1 MGQPTEPSS
10 PLEPF
15 PAATVSPGIEMS
27 TVSADQSNNNFGS
40 FGNIDYSKGT
50 SSNKNTNTNEPSSP
64 SSPADEPIFSDRRNT
79 VGRERRESIAALNS
93 NPNQR
98 SSDSIP
104 RRLSKSFQESNL
116 PPGFMAATADMTSTV
131 MTAARSRSS
140 TARTRSSTTSDP
152 DERNRP
158 LQNQRTPSKGGDG
171 TLETL
176 DEQKHFSAS
185 YANGINNVDVNN
197 NNPFGTYGANAA
209 TEDAKHQKEGAAP
222 NAAVHP
228 TMSAAGTEL
237 SADGAPHRNGVA
249 GHGNSAPANV
259 LADADLYNDYDNG
272 YHFPPKYSK
281 GASFR
286 HGAIAFWQYSKTPL
300 GFFVVLY
307 GLNIVAWGGMLFLL
321 LCNAS
326 PAMCHPTCNDI
337 NSPRRKWI
345 ETDSQIL
352 NGLFC
357 VTGFGLAPWRFRDMY
372 YYLQW
377 RIGKNEKGI
386 RRLAGVH
393 RGWLR
398 LPGSEDLP
406 ITTGPG
412 NVPAETPCSAIPFP
426 ESKIPDKPLTGERAP
441 PTRHWAIVFVLG
453 MNIAN
458 TFLQAIL
465 AGFMWGMNRYD
476 RPSWSTGLFVALGC
490 CAGAA
495 GGLGMFVEGK
505 RVKGIE
511 GVPLTDEDRAKLAHD
526 RELGIYHYNNL
537 KGKKP
542 KEKDHHNSDL
552 EAGKK

>member
-1 MGQPTEPSS
+1 MGQPTEPTS

-27 TVSADQSNNNFGS
+27 SV
-40 FGNIDYSKGT
+40 
-50 SSNKNTNTNEPSSP
+50 
-64 SSPADEPIFSDRRNT
+64 PADRSDGNDRNDNSHTYQTSQTSQTSPTAPSNDPIFSDRRNT
-79 VGRERRESIAALNS
+79 VGRERRESVAALN

-98 SSDSIP
+98 SSESIP

-116 PPGFMAATADMTSTV
+116 PPGFLAATADMTSTV

-140 TARTRSSTTSDP
+140 TGRTRSSTASDP
-152 DERNRP
+152 DERSKA
-158 LQNQRTPSKGGDG
+158 LQQQRQRTPSKGGDG

-176 DEQKHFSAS
+176 DEQKHFSS
-185 YANGINNVDVNN
+185 PYPNGNADTSK
-197 NNPFGTYGANAA
+197 TYGANAA
-209 TEDAKHQKEGAAP
+209 AAGDAEQKEG
-222 NAAVHP
+222 
-228 TMSAAGTEL
+228 SAAATLVRPTL
-237 SADGAPHRNGVA
+237 SADEIHHQNANVNRNEDDAAPG
-249 GHGNSAPANV
+249 STPPANV

-272 YHFPPKYSK
+272 YHFPPKYST
-281 GASFR
+281 GESFH
-286 HGAIAFWQYSKTPL
+286 HGAVAFWHYARTPI
-300 GFFVVLY
+300 GFLVVLY
-307 GLNIVAWGGMLFLL
+307 GLNVVAWGGMLFLL

-326 PAMCHPTCNDI
+326 PAMCYPTCNDI

-345 ETDSQIL
+345 EVDSQIL

-357 VTGFGLAPWRFRDMY
+357 VTGFGLAPWRFRDMF

-377 RIGKNEKGI
+377 RIGKKEKGI
-386 RRLAGVH
+386 RRLAGIH

-398 LPGSEDLP
+398 LPGSQDLP
-406 ITTGPG
+406 STTGPG
-412 NVPAETPCSAIPFP
+412 SVPAETPCSAIPFP
-426 ESKIPDKPLTGERAP
+426 ESKIPDKPLTGQRAP
-441 PTRHWAIVFVLG
+441 ATRHWVIVFVLG

-458 TFLQAIL
+458 TFLQAVL

-490 CAGAA
+490 IAGAL
-495 GGLGMFVEGK
+495 GGLGMFFEGK

-537 KGKKP
+537 KGKRP
-542 KEKDHHNSDL
+542 KEDKHTPDL
-552 EAGKK
+552 EAGKT